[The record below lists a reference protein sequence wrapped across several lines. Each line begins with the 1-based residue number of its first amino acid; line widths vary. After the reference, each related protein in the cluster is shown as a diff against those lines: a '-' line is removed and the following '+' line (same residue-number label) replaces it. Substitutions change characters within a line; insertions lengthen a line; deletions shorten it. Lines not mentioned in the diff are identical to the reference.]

1 MNKKQ
6 IQFSDLNQFK
16 DSSLSTHT
24 DIRLFLGRNLQDQQK
39 ILFFSLLAQC
49 QALQNLDLYLS
60 GFKFQS
66 KQASELGLALSSC
79 ENLESLNIDSE
90 WDNINDQVACDF
102 GFSLQGCKK
111 LSQLNLNF
119 SNNEIGDNGAFGLLA
134 AISNCKNISTLK
146 ICFDVNQ
153 VGDTGL
159 IKLASELK
167 SFDNLSNLKL
177 GFYDNSKI
185 SSKGISALGSG
196 LALCLNLQKLELKLA
211 KHPDQW
217 KGSISVES
225 SALTDLGFS
234 LSKCHKLK
242 VLKIGLNQNYFGDD
256 GLIGF
261 CSGLANCKGL
271 TFLQISLQNDE
282 ISGKGILALSTA
294 LQKLSALS
302 DLDVNFNQNQI
313 DAVSTL
319 NFIKSLKNCQNTR
332 VLKLYIQDEKLK
344 SVGRQLS
351 SQILK
356 IQGLVTNNSFIKYI

>member
-119 SNNEIGDNGAFGLLA
+119 S
-134 AISNCKNISTLK
+134 
-146 ICFDVNQ
+146 VNQ